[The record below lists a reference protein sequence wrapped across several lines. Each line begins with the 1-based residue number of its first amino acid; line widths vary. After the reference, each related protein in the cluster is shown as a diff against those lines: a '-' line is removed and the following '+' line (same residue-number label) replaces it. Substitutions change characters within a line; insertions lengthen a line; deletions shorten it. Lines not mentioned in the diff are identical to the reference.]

1 LIPVFTPKLPNEI
14 RNDKLCLDVSK
25 QEVEARE
32 MSEGVKITEELN
44 PKPTVYQHRNPK
56 YSTANSSVSEDDQT
70 KKTLQGQSVLRVI
83 DP

>member
-44 PKPTVYQHRNPK
+44 PNPQCIN
-56 YSTANSSVSEDDQT
+56 T
-70 KKTLQGQSVLRVI
+70 GIQSIQPQIRQFLRTI
-83 DP
+83 KQRKHCN